1 MSNRTKLKAAGIA
14 VLTAGAMALSGCSTE
29 PPSPD
34 SVGLYYNKGA
44 AEGYEFDHCTTPG
57 QVDDMTVNDE
67 IIWLPINL
75 RTWNIGINGDQTAA
89 VTVSSKPE
97 KDQPS
102 GVQVNVY
109 STTSFLLNTYCD
121 AKGGVVKDF
130 WEKVGRRYG
139 IADDAG
145 LKDDGWR
152 KMLEQV
158 LVPSLE
164 KATQDVIRGYEAD
177 ALVGNIG
184 GIRELAQSAISTAF
198 TKELKRLTGD
208 DFFCGPTF
216 DRTKP
221 VCPQIEMIIKDI
233 DYSDPGIQEA
243 RNQKQKAI
251 ELGAAKV
258 ATAQAEAAALLAE
271 AKGKAN
277 AAAELAKLYANPAWV
292 RLQDTIL
299 KTQALIEACKA
310 AKECKL
316 IVGADGNLIM
326 S

>member
-1 MSNRTKLKAAGIA
+1 MSNRKKL
-14 VLTAGAMALSGCSTE
+14 VTAGLVAGALALGGCSTE

-34 SVGLYYNKGA
+34 AVGLYYNKGA
-44 AEGYEFDHCTTPG
+44 SEGYEFDHCTTPG
-57 QVDDMTVNDE
+57 QVDDMTINDE

-75 RTWNIGINGDQTAA
+75 RTWNIGTNGDQEAA

-109 STTSFLLNTYCD
+109 STTSFYLNTYCD
-121 AKGGVVKDF
+121 ADGGVVKDF
-130 WEKVGRRYG
+130 WEKIGRRYG

-184 GIRELAQSAISTAF
+184 GIRETAQRDISAAF
-198 TKELKRLTGD
+198 TKELKRLTGA
-208 DFFCGPTF
+208 DFFCGPSF

-221 VCPQIEMIIKDI
+221 DCPQIEMIIKDV
-233 DYSDPGIQEA
+233 DYSDPGIQQA
-243 RNQKQKAI
+243 RNEKQKAI
-251 ELGAAKV
+251 ELGAAKL

-271 AKGKAN
+271 ARGKAD
-277 AAAELAKLYANPAWV
+277 AAAQLNKLYANPNWV

-299 KTQALIEACKA
+299 KTQALIKACEL

-326 S
+326 A

>member
-1 MSNRTKLKAAGIA
+1 MSNRRKLVAAGL
-14 VLTAGAMALSGCSTE
+14 VAGAMALGGCSTE
-29 PPSPD
+29 PPTPD
-34 SVGLYYNKGA
+34 SVGLYYNRGA
-44 AEGYEFDHCTTPG
+44 SEGYEFDHCTTPG
-57 QVDDMTVNDE
+57 HVDDMTVNDE

-75 RTWNIGINGDQTAA
+75 RTWNIGTNGDQTAA

-109 STTSFLLNTYCD
+109 STTSFYLNTYCD
-121 AKGGVVKDF
+121 AKGGVVKEF
-130 WEKVGRRYG
+130 WEKIGRRYN
-139 IADDAG
+139 IADESG
-145 LKDDGWR
+145 LLDDGWR

-184 GIRELAQSAISTAF
+184 GIRETAQQAISEAF
-198 TKELKRLTGD
+198 TRELKRLTGA
-208 DFFCGPTF
+208 DFFCGPKF
-216 DRTKP
+216 KREEP
-221 VCPQIEMIIKDI
+221 LCPQIEMIIKDV
-233 DYSDPGIQEA
+233 DYSDPGIQQA
-243 RNQKQKAI
+243 RNEKQKAI
-251 ELGAAKV
+251 ELGAAKL
-258 ATAQAEAAALLAE
+258 ATANAEAAALVAE

-277 AAAELAKLYANPAWV
+277 AAAELARLYANPNWV

-299 KTQALIEACKA
+299 KTQALIEACKQ

-326 S
+326 A